1 MKLLI
6 DLPLQTMT
14 SKVSPDAHARLKM
27 LAKKYSA
34 RMSDVL
40 SACLL
45 HMSEKELARILVEQ
59 KRAVD
64 GLPKDVK
71 GLLRNMNKLDDE
83 QKKLLRELLK

>member
-6 DLPLQTMT
+6 DLPLRTMT
-14 SKVSPDAHARLKM
+14 SKVSLDAHARLKA

-40 SACLL
+40 SACIL
-45 HMSEKELARILVEQ
+45 HMPEEELARIITEQ

-71 GLLRNMNKLDDE
+71 GLLRNLDKLDDE
-83 QKKLLRELLK
+83 QKKMLRELLD